1 MSNTFFIIDDD
12 INIRKMLS
20 NLISKNDL
28 GRVVAELNSG
38 EHAVEEILFYNP
50 DIVLID
56 LLLPFKDGVQIIEAV
71 KKEGFHGKFI
81 MISQV
86 EDQHMIARAYE
97 NGIVF
102 FISKPINMIEAI
114 NVIQGVCHNIELERS
129 VQLIKSAVLG
139 IAREGQVQ
147 NKVSANDTIT
157 HIFTDIGIV
166 GESGSN
172 DLMKLINKILDFK
185 KQSPFSPYQLQDFY
199 HQIAVEEKRLENSR
213 TNTKTIEQRIRRTIL
228 KALENIAALG
238 HDDYYNS
245 KFVEY
250 STSLFDFKQVKQEM
264 RYMENGLEERGKIN
278 IRKFVEGIINR
289 VNNQKKD

>member
-12 INIRKMLS
+12 INIRKMLC
-20 NLISKNDL
+20 NLISKNNL

-56 LLLPFKDGVQIIEAV
+56 LLLPFKDGVQIIEAA

-102 FISKPINMIEAI
+102 FIGKPINMIEAI
-114 NVIQGVCHNIELERS
+114 NVIRGVCHNIELERS

-139 IAREGQVQ
+139 IPREGQMSSRTSV
-147 NKVSANDTIT
+147 NDTIT
-157 HIFTDIGIV
+157 QIFTDIGII
-166 GESGSN
+166 GESGSK

-185 KQSPFSPYQLQDFY
+185 KQYPFASYQLQDFY
-199 HQIAVEEKRLENSR
+199 HQIAEEEKDLGNVG
-213 TNTKTIEQRIRRTIL
+213 THTKTIEQRIRRTIL
-228 KALENIAALG
+228 KALENVSALG
-238 HDDYYNS
+238 YDDYDNN

-250 STSLFDFKQVKQEM
+250 STSLFDLKQVKQEM
-264 RYMENGLEERGKIN
+264 KYMENALEERGKIN
-278 IRKFVEGIINR
+278 IRKFIEGIVVRINI
-289 VNNQKKD
+289 QKND